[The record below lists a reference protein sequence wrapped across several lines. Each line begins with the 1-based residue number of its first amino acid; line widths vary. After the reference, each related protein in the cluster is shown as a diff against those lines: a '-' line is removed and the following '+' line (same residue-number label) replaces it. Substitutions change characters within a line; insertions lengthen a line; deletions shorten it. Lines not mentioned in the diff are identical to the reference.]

1 MFNFLEKAD
10 LIKEK
15 NKKKKLEY
23 GKELQLQI
31 ESKKLKKLEEK
42 NSLKIENS
50 NNIGLFINEKIGLF
64 DKKSKNHKTNLQ
76 QLKASLNDS
85 LIKSRI
91 NNKLLSLKRKIGNNY
106 NNNNHFVNLR
116 VLTENNQN
124 LIKNKYNIFK
134 FSKNGL
140 SENYNNIEQNM
151 ESNHEQKMKKSLSQI
166 LKNIP
171 IRHNDIMK
179 NNNSFD
185 NKNLI
190 EEIKIQSL
198 FNEFVEQQIR
208 TINDYATNIENIF
221 YLQYTKKNT
230 NINLF
235 NFQIKNEKNNAM
247 ESIKKEKNK
256 LKFKF
261 GFFPMENI
269 YDLRIEQLFN
279 KILSKVISI
288 YSSINQTHINNYIN
302 QDNSD
307 YNLSNIYSR
316 YLFKNNESNFTENN
330 VIENDLQMN
339 KINISKSTKLNDYK
353 FLFNKINLDE
363 DLNFLDFWKNKFET
377 EIMNVKKKE
386 LNVNKTINLR
396 NINNDIINKNEK
408 EINIMPVNDFFKNV
422 KLRKINRINN
432 NKKESNGMKLPDI
445 YLKDNLFRRRNK
457 SANNKI
463 NNFFFK

>member
-23 GKELQLQI
+23 GKELLLQI
-31 ESKKLKKLEEK
+31 ENKKLKKLEEK
-42 NSLKIENS
+42 NNLKIENT
-50 NNIGLFINEKIGLF
+50 NNIGLFLNEKIG
-64 DKKSKNHKTNLQ
+64 KKCKNHKTNLQ

-91 NNKLLSLKRKIGNNY
+91 NNKLLSLKIKIGKNY
-106 NNNNHFVNLR
+106 NNNNNFDNLR
-116 VLTENNQN
+116 VLTEINQN
-124 LIKNKYNIFK
+124 LIKNIYNNFK
-134 FSKNGL
+134 FSKNGS
-140 SENYNNIEQNM
+140 SENYNNTEKNI
-151 ESNHEQKMKKSLSQI
+151 ESNHGQKMKKSLSQI
-166 LKNIP
+166 LKNIH
-171 IRHNDIMK
+171 IRNNNIMK
-179 NNNSFD
+179 NKNSFD
-185 NKNLI
+185 NNNLI

-198 FNEFVEQQIR
+198 FNNFVEQQIR

-221 YLQYTKKNT
+221 YLQYTNKNT

-247 ESIKKEKNK
+247 ENIKKEKNK
-256 LKFKF
+256 LKSKF
-261 GFFPMENI
+261 GFFPMETI

-279 KILSKVISI
+279 KILNKVISI
-288 YSSINQTHINNYIN
+288 YSSINQTHINNFIN
-302 QDNSD
+302 QDNYD
-307 YNLSNIYSR
+307 YNLSNINSR
-316 YLFKNNESNFTENN
+316 YLFKNNKSNFTENN
-330 VIENDLQMN
+330 DIENDLQMN

-353 FLFNKINLDE
+353 FLFSKINLD
-363 DLNFLDFWKNKFET
+363 DNLNFLDFWKNKFET
-377 EIMNVKKKE
+377 EIMNVKKNE
-386 LNVNKTINLR
+386 LNVNKTINLK
-396 NINNDIINKNEK
+396 NIIKKNEK
-408 EINIMPVNDFFKNV
+408 EINIMPVNDFFKNE

-463 NNFFFK
+463 NNFFFN